1 MIEVPLGLQHIIIPV
16 LPQQRSSKTVH
27 RSRSLG
33 DMIFHII
40 LLIYLLVV
48 IDIDDKHVRHA

>member
-16 LPQQRSSKTVH
+16 LPQQRSSKTAH

-40 LLIYLLVV
+40 YLLVV
-48 IDIDDKHVRHA
+48 IDKHVRHA